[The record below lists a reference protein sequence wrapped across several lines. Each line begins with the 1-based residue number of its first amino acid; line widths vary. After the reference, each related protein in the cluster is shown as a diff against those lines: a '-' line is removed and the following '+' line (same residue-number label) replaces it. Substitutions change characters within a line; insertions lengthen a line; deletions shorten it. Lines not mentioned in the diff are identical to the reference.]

1 MERSTFTTFACLAE
15 RAARYPTVVRRSQ
28 MRKATYFA
36 ATAPA
41 NRTLLREE
49 SHA

>member
-36 ATAPA
+36 SSAPA
-41 NRTLLREE
+41 NHPFFEAE

>member
-1 MERSTFTTFACLAE
+1 MEQSAFTTFACLAE

-28 MRKATYFA
+28 MRKTVYFA
-36 ATAPA
+36 SRSPG
-41 NRTLLREE
+41 NRTFLEAE

>member
-1 MERSTFTTFACLAE
+1 MEQSAFSTFACIAE

-36 ATAPA
+36 SDAPA
-41 NRTLLREE
+41 NRPLLVAE
-49 SHA
+49 SLA

>member
-1 MERSTFTTFACLAE
+1 MEESAFTTFACLAE

-36 ATAPA
+36 SGTPA
-41 NRTLLREE
+41 NRPLLVAERL
-49 SHA
+49 A

>member
-1 MERSTFTTFACLAE
+1 MERSEFTTFSCLAE

-28 MRKATYFA
+28 MHKAAYFA
-36 ATAPA
+36 SGAPA
-41 NRTLLREE
+41 NHTPLRAE